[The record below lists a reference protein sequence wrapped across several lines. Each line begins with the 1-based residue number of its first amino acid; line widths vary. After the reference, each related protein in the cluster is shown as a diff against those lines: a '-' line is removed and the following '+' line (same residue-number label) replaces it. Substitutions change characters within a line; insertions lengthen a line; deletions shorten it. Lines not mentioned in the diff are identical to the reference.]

1 LGTKRYVLL
10 FAVAGML
17 AVGACGDDNGD
28 GGGGSGNGGA
38 TQSVNLTAQDF
49 AFDPSTIEVESGA
62 EVELSF
68 NNEDDVEHS
77 FTAEDL
83 DAEVEA
89 EGGESAT
96 ITFTAPESGTVE
108 FMCKYHP
115 DQMTGEISVR

>member
-1 LGTKRYVLL
+1 MGAKRYVL
-10 FAVAGML
+10 FFVAAGVL
-17 AVGACGDDNGD
+17 AFGACGDDNGD

-38 TQSVNLTAQDF
+38 TQSVDLTAQDF
-49 AFDPSTIEVESGA
+49 AFDLSTIEVDSGA
-62 EVELSF
+62 EVELNF

-108 FMCKYHP
+108 FICKYHP

>member
-1 LGTKRYVLL
+1 MGAKRYVL
-10 FAVAGML
+10 FFVAAGVL
-17 AVGACGDDNGD
+17 AFGACGDDNGD

-38 TQSVNLTAQDF
+38 TQSVDLTAQDF
-49 AFDPSTIEVESGA
+49 AFDPSSIEVDSRA
-62 EVELSF
+62 EVELTF

-96 ITFTAPESGTVE
+96 TTFTAPESGTVE
-108 FMCKYHP
+108 FICKYHS

>member
-17 AVGACGDDNGD
+17 AFGACGDDNGD

-49 AFDPSTIEVESGA
+49 AFDPSTIEVDSGA

-108 FMCKYHP
+108 FVCKYHP

>member
-17 AVGACGDDNGD
+17 AFGACGDDNGD

-49 AFDPSTIEVESGA
+49 AFDPSTIEVDSGA

>member
-1 LGTKRYVLL
+1 VGAKRYVL
-10 FAVAGML
+10 FFVAAGVL
-17 AVGACGDDNGD
+17 VFGACGDDNGD
-28 GGGGSGNGGA
+28 GGGDSGNVGA
-38 TQSVNLTAQDF
+38 TQSVDLTAQDF
-49 AFDPSTIEVESGA
+49 AFDPSSIEVDSGA
-62 EVELSF
+62 EVELTF

-96 ITFTAPESGTVE
+96 TTFTAPESGTVE
-108 FMCKYHP
+108 FICEYHP

>member
-1 LGTKRYVLL
+1 VGAKRYVLL
-10 FAVAGML
+10 FVAAGVL
-17 AVGACGDDNGD
+17 AFVACGDDNGE
-28 GGGGSGNGGA
+28 GGGGSGNGSA
-38 TQSVNLTAQDF
+38 TQSVDLTAQDF
-49 AFDPSTIEVESGA
+49 AFDPSTIEVDSGA
-62 EVELSF
+62 EVELTF

-96 ITFTAPESGTVE
+96 TTFTAPESGTVE
-108 FMCKYHP
+108 FFCKYHP

>member
-17 AVGACGDDNGD
+17 AFGACGDDNGD

-49 AFDPSTIEVESGA
+49 AFDPSTIEVDSGA

-96 ITFTAPESGTVE
+96 ITFTAPESGIVE

>member
-1 LGTKRYVLL
+1 MGAKRYVL
-10 FAVAGML
+10 FFVAAGVL
-17 AVGACGDDNGD
+17 AFGACGDDNGD

-38 TQSVNLTAQDF
+38 TQSVDLTAQDF
-49 AFDPSTIEVESGA
+49 AFDPSSIEVDSGA
-62 EVELSF
+62 EVELTF

-96 ITFTAPESGTVE
+96 TTFTAPESGTVE
-108 FMCKYHP
+108 FICKYHP

>member
-1 LGTKRYVLL
+1 LATKRYVLL

-17 AVGACGDDNGD
+17 AFGACGDDNGD

-49 AFDPSTIEVESGA
+49 AFDPSTIEVDSGA

-96 ITFTAPESGTVE
+96 ITFTAPESGIVE

>member
-1 LGTKRYVLL
+1 MGAKRYVL
-10 FAVAGML
+10 FFVAAGVL
-17 AVGACGDDNGD
+17 ALGACGDDNGD

-38 TQSVNLTAQDF
+38 TQSVDLRAQDF
-49 AFDPSTIEVESGA
+49 AFDPSSIEVDSGA
-62 EVELSF
+62 EVELTF

-96 ITFTAPESGTVE
+96 TTFTAPESGTVE
-108 FMCKYHP
+108 FICKYHP

>member
-1 LGTKRYVLL
+1 MGTKTYVLL
-10 FAVAGML
+10 FAVAGVL
-17 AVGACGDDNGD
+17 AFGACGDDNGD

-38 TQSVNLTAQDF
+38 TQSVDLTAQDF
-49 AFDPSTIEVESGA
+49 AFDPSTIEVDSGA

-96 ITFTAPESGTVE
+96 TTFTAPESGTVE
-108 FMCKYHP
+108 FICKYHP

>member
-1 LGTKRYVLL
+1 VGAKRYVL
-10 FAVAGML
+10 FFVAAGVL
-17 AVGACGDDNGD
+17 AFGACGDDNGD

-38 TQSVNLTAQDF
+38 TQSVDLTAQDF
-49 AFDPSTIEVESGA
+49 AFDPSSIEVDSGA
-62 EVELSF
+62 EVELTF

-96 ITFTAPESGTVE
+96 TTFTAPESGTVE
-108 FMCKYHP
+108 FICKYHP

>member
-1 LGTKRYVLL
+1 LATKRYVLL

-17 AVGACGDDNGD
+17 AFGACGDDNGD

-49 AFDPSTIEVESGA
+49 AFDPSTIEVDSGA

>member
-1 LGTKRYVLL
+1 VGATRYVLL
-10 FAVAGML
+10 FAVVGVL
-17 AVGACGDDNGD
+17 ALGACGDDGGN
-28 GGGGSGNGGA
+28 GGGGTENGGGSE
-38 TQSVNLTAQDF
+38 SVDLTAQDF
-49 AFDPSTIEVESGA
+49 AFDPATIEVDPGA
-62 EVELSF
+62 EVELTF

-96 ITFTAPESGTVE
+96 TTFTAPDSGTVE
-108 FMCKYHP
+108 FICKYHP